1 MPPRT
6 PTHPAQAHSLTEF
19 FSVLTVTCV
28 RVRAIWSSISGES
41 NPADILT
48 KVLGRQPFEKHR
60 KFMLNLAADH
70 GVEQARRARDGA
82 GAT

>member
-1 MPPRT
+1 MFKMRELRG
-6 PTHPAQAHSLTEF
+6 AGVVA
-19 FSVLTVTCV
+19 V
-28 RVRAIWSSISGES
+28 RHIPGES